1 MNPTRASSASRWLLT
16 GLLAIGAL
24 TIAVP
29 MYFTFVTA
37 LKTPSEMR
45 GNLWALPKHW
55 MWSNFT
61 DAIQMTNFFQA
72 LGNSLIVTVLSIVF
86 VIVTNSMVGYAIAR
100 NLHKRLYKGIFVYFL
115 TALFIPFP
123 IVMLPLVKEM
133 AFLHLDNLAGLVI
146 LYVVYNLSFN
156 VLLYVGYLSTVPTAF
171 EEAAMLDGAGPFKT
185 FWKVIFPLLGPVNAT
200 VAILTGL
207 WVWNDF
213 LLPLVLLSDQSSF
226 TLPLVQNVFQ
236 GQFTTQYNLAFSSY
250 LLALTPMLI
259 IYLVFQRW
267 IIGGVMRGAIK

>member
-1 MNPTRASSASRWLLT
+1 MNSTRASKISSWLMT

-29 MYFTFVTA
+29 MYFTVVTA

-45 GNLWALPKHW
+45 GNLWALPQHW
-55 MWSNFT
+55 EWGNFAQ
-61 DAIQMTNFFQA
+61 AIQMTNFFGA
-72 LGNSLIVTVLSIVF
+72 LGNSLLVTVFSVGI

-100 NLHKRLYKGIFVYFL
+100 NLHKRLYKGIFIYFL

-133 AFLHLDNLAGLVI
+133 AFLGLDNLVGLII

-156 VLLYVGYLSTVPTAF
+156 VLLYVGYLSTVPVEL
-171 EEAAMLDGAGPFKT
+171 EEAAMIDGAGPFTT

-213 LLPLVLLSDQSSF
+213 LLPLVMLSDQGSF

-250 LLALTPMLI
+250 ILALTPMLI
-259 IYLVFQRW
+259 IYLIFQRW

>member
-1 MNPTRASSASRWLLT
+1 MTTRQRNQLSNWLLT
-16 GLLAIGAL
+16 TLLAVGAL
-24 TIAVP
+24 TIAIP
-29 MYFTFVTA
+29 MYFTVVTS
-37 LKTPSEMR
+37 LKTPDEMR
-45 GNLWALPKHW
+45 GNLWALPQHW
-55 MWSNFT
+55 MWENFADAVRLT
-61 DAIQMTNFFQA
+61 DFFRA
-72 LGNSLIVTVLSIVF
+72 LGNSVLVTVLSVGL

-100 NLHKRLYKGIFVYFL
+100 NLHKRSYKGMFVYFL

-133 AFLHLDNLAGLVI
+133 AFLHLDNLVGLII

-156 VLLYVGYLSTVPTAF
+156 VLLYVGYLSTVPTSL

-185 FWKVIFPLLGPVNAT
+185 FWLVIFPLLGPVNAT

-213 LLPLVLLSDQSSF
+213 LLPLVLLSDQNMF

-236 GQFTTQYNLAFSSY
+236 GQFTTQYNLAFASY
-250 LLALTPMLI
+250 ILALTPMVL
-259 IYLVFQRW
+259 IYLIFQRW

>member
-1 MNPTRASSASRWLLT
+1 MNYSRSQSVSKWLLT
-16 GLLAIGAL
+16 ALLAIGAL
-24 TIAVP
+24 TILIP
-29 MYFTFVTA
+29 LYFTVVTA
-37 LKTPSEMR
+37 FKSPSEMR
-45 GNLWALPKHW
+45 GNLWSLPQSW
-55 MWSNFT
+55 NWGNFAEAIETT
-61 DAIQMTNFFQA
+61 DFFRA
-72 LGNSLIVTVLSIVF
+72 LGNSLFVTVLSVGIV
-86 VIVTNSMVGYAIAR
+86 VVTNSLVGYAIAR
-100 NLHKRLYKGIFVYFL
+100 NLHKRLYRGLFIYFL

-133 AFLHLDNLAGLVI
+133 AFLGLDNLVGLVV

-156 VLLYVGYLSTVPTAF
+156 VLLYVGYMSTIPVSL
-171 EEAAMLDGAGPFKT
+171 EEAAKIDGAGPFT
-185 FWKVIFPLLGPVNAT
+185 IFWRVIFPLLGPVNAT

-213 LLPLVLLSDQSSF
+213 MLPLVLISDQAQY

-236 GQFTTQYNLAFSSY
+236 GRFTTQYNLAFSSY
-250 LLALTPMLI
+250 ILALTPMVL